1 MFGTGLIKKTLKKIK
16 MILHLNFHPGALI
29 QLKHMKL
36 NDAQFLLWQLNF
48 KIHFGI
54 KGVEHFDYCVEPG
67 VCEVI
72 L

>member
-36 NDAQFLLWQLNF
+36 NDAQFLL
-48 KIHFGI
+48 
-54 KGVEHFDYCVEPG
+54 
-67 VCEVI
+67 
-72 L
+72 